1 MPRLSS
7 SIMSILNLLNGR
19 ITLSTTMFL
28 LPCIP
33 HVGKE
38 EMADGCS
45 ASISKPLAAYVL
57 EHYPALPAYAVYP
70 PLPTDTDQE
79 SYTILIV
86 GDKYNNPN
94 YWSCSLPLSRPNPSD
109 LVGTVDGVPST
120 NTIPNPPL
128 SKAQSQ
134 SQCTTLKTA
143 MSS

>member
-1 MPRLSS
+1 VPRLSS
-7 SIMSILNLLNGR
+7 SIMSIINLLNGR
-19 ITLSTTMFL
+19 ITPSTRMLL

-33 HVGKE
+33 YVEKE
-38 EMADGCS
+38 KTDCS

-70 PLPTDTDQE
+70 PLPTDTDQD

-86 GDKYNNPN
+86 GNKYNNPN
-94 YWSCSLPLSRPNPSD
+94 YWSSPPPPSRPNHSD

-120 NTIPNPPL
+120 NTIPNPPF
-128 SKAQSQ
+128 SRAQSQ
-134 SQCTTLKTA
+134 SLCITLKMA